1 MSLGGCVALL
11 IVIWH
16 WRRLRQRDALTA
28 ALVLLGAAI
37 LLRVTLFSYLDATWW
52 IGGYERYL
60 FPVMPLY
67 SCFLVLLIY
76 QAIAGWRKSGVAAP

>member
-1 MSLGGCVALL
+1 LFAA
-11 IVIWH
+11 WH
-16 WRRLRQRDALTA
+16 WRRLRHYGPLNAVLFLLA
-28 ALVLLGAAI
+28 ASI

-67 SCFLVLLIY
+67 SGFLVLLIY
-76 QAIAGWRKSGVAAP
+76 QAVTLWRKPVVPAS